1 LRGTLVPASVPLSR
15 TRAQEFDDMVLD
27 AVDGLDRLRPHE
39 LDGVEFAVEDVPHV
53 ASTSAEAVVYDSDVV
68 DDGAI
73 PLARLRPAGVDR
85 DGRPIPPRI
94 IVYRRPLEA
103 RAADPLDLDDL
114 VHDVV
119 VEQVANLLGLDPEEL
134 DPPD

>member
-1 LRGTLVPASVPLSR
+1 
-15 TRAQEFDDMVLD
+15 MVLE
-27 AVDGLDRLRPHE
+27 AVEEIDHRRPHE

-53 ASTSAEAVVYDSDVV
+53 DSTSAEAVVYDSDVV

-73 PLARLRPAGVDR
+73 PLARLRPAGVDA
-85 DGRPIPPRI
+85 DGDPVPARI

-119 VEQVANLLGLDPEEL
+119 VEQVAILLGLDPEEL
-134 DPPD
+134 DPPE